1 MKKHNVTLRQLY
13 TGEIFVNIEV
23 MSNLS
28 PDELESEISE
38 ITRDWRVARLSDEEL
53 VRTELIK
60 GYVKGS
66 FSKQDGEFDPAD
78 DVECSVEG
86 SSSSNEES
94 EE

>member
-13 TGEIFVNIEV
+13 SGEIFVNIEV
-23 MSNLS
+23 MSNLT
-28 PDELESEISE
+28 PDELESEIYE

-53 VRTELIK
+53 VRTKLIN

-66 FSKQDGEFDPAD
+66 FSKEDGEFDPAD
-78 DVECSVEG
+78 DVECNVEG
-86 SSSSNEES
+86 STSSNEES